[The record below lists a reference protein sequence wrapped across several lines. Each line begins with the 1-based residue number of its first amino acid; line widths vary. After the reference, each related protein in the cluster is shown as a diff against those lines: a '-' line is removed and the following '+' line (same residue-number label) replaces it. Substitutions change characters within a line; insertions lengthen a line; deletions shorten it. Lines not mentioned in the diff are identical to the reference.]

1 MVVLLTMIFF
11 KTKAEK
17 LYGHTYKDISNQ
29 AKAIYKREKIRTKR
43 KPYVRSAYFK
53 KDKIFLELFW
63 QHLWQ
68 KNWRDRKRRVQF
80 FDCALDLLRHS
91 RVDSVSVQD
100 PNHKSVM
107 LHRFYGMTPTGYE
120 FCVQV
125 KQDKKTGQKW
135 LMSVFP
141 I

>member
-1 MVVLLTMIFF
+1 MDSY
-11 KTKAEK
+11 KTKAAK

-29 AKAIYKREKIRTKR
+29 AQAIYKREKSRTKR

-63 QHLWQ
+63 LHLWQ

-80 FDCALDLLRHS
+80 FGCALDLLRHS
-91 RVDSVSVQD
+91 HIDPVSVQD
-100 PNHKSVM
+100 PNHKSIM
-107 LHRFYGMTPTGYE
+107 LHRFYGKVPSGE
-120 FCVQV
+120 LFIVQV
-125 KQDKKTGQKW
+125 KEDKKTNQKW
-135 LMSVFP
+135 FMSAFP